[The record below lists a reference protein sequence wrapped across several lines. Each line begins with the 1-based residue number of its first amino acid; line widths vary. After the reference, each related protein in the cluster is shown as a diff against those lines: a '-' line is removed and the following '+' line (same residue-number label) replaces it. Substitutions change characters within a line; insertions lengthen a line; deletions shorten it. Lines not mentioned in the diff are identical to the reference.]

1 MRWAHLAGGAIE
13 ISLVIFPVRAR
24 FRIVQ
29 AVKGLLARMMRVH
42 LEPIDDGYSQAD
54 YGELRPSSGLP
65 PRTRDAEL
73 MSRFLW
79 LELANAR
86 LLVYVLATP

>member
-1 MRWAHLAGGAIE
+1 M
-13 ISLVIFPVRAR
+13 IFPVRAR
-24 FRIVQ
+24 FRIEQ
-29 AVKGLLARMMRVH
+29 AAKRLRALMMRTH

-65 PRTRDAEL
+65 SCARDAEL

-86 LLVYVLATP
+86 VLVYVLATP